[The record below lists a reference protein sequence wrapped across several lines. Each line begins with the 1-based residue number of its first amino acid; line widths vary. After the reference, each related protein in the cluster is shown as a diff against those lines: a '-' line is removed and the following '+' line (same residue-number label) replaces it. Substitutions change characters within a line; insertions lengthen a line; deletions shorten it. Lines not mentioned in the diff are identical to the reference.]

1 EKGHY
6 SRECLSERSS
16 KTKPRNVNLIEV
28 FTDDEEEEE
37 TSEVYAGERSRPYTT
52 DRKNARTRQREM
64 TRTSELN
71 KEMNL
76 KTRVIN
82 PIEMEVEPT
91 PKQKP
96 VKKTRNPS
104 RIDNL
109 APYNIADDILSKQ
122 SSATLRQWL
131 QISAQRRNLANALR
145 RHLISTPS

>member
-1 EKGHY
+1 
-6 SRECLSERSS
+6 ECLSERSS

-37 TSEVYAGERSRPYTT
+37 TSE
-52 DRKNARTRQREM
+52 REM

-76 KTRVIN
+76 RTRVIN
-82 PIEMEVEPT
+82 PIEIEVEST

-96 VKKTRNPS
+96 AKRARNPS

-109 APYNIADDILSKQ
+109 ASYNIADDILSKQ
-122 SSATLRQWL
+122 FFVTLGQWL
-131 QISAQRRNLANALR
+131 QIPAQRRNLANALR
-145 RHLISTPS
+145 RYLISTPS

>member
-1 EKGHY
+1 
-6 SRECLSERSS
+6 
-16 KTKPRNVNLIEV
+16 TKSRNVNLIEV

-52 DRKNARTRQREM
+52 NRKNARIQQREM
-64 TRTSELN
+64 TRTSESN
-71 KEMNL
+71 KEINL

-82 PIEMEVEPT
+82 PTEMEVEST

-96 VKKTRNPS
+96 VKRAQNPS

-109 APYNIADDILSKQ
+109 ALYNIADNILSKQ

-131 QISAQRRNLANALR
+131 QISA
-145 RHLISTPS
+145 